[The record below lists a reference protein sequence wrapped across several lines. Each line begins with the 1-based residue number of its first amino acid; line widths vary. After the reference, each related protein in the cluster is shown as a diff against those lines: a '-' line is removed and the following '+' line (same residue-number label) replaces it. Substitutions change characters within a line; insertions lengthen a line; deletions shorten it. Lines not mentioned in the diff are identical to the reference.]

1 MLDRILSY
9 VPLYLSTRATCTNQC
24 DSLNDILSDSFPA
37 LHRSKQLRC
46 AVVES
51 KMGTSTR
58 CGCSWISGPIP
69 MHLWKRGKQ
78 QSTIYNSRTYSAGI
92 TKCDPLRHH
101 RMPTTKETI
110 PIASFWFRTQCHV
123 EKSNAEC
130 NKGFTPFCA
139 IVPSSVLM

>member
-1 MLDRILSY
+1 MNTSCNFLRG
-9 VPLYLSTRATCTNQC
+9 
-24 DSLNDILSDSFPA
+24 NDG
-37 LHRSKQLRC
+37 RSWTSRNRC
-46 AVVES
+46 S

-58 CGCSWISGPIP
+58 CGCSWISRPIP

-78 QSTIYNSRTYSAGI
+78 QSTIYYGRTYSAGI

-101 RMPTTKETI
+101 RMPKTKETI

-130 NKGFTPFCA
+130 NIIK
-139 IVPSSVLM
+139 VLHHFAQLCQAQFSCKCSLLRSYTA